1 MLELR
6 KVFLV
11 SIRHKIH
18 LFEVTALFKSET
30 TYQPEKTLMTI
41 THDMRICQS
50 DYPMDWYP
58 EAFIPYAEEYQALP
72 DRQLTTVLKWMT
84 PYMKKAQD
92 HFGDQ
97 LLLLAHYYMG
107 GDIVRLIE
115 QFGGK
120 IGDSYQLALMAANHP
135 EKSVIIESAVHFMA
149 ESISI
154 LAHEHQHVY
163 ITNPKS
169 GCTME
174 MLAKDFMVE
183 PAFLDLNQ
191 RYGQDNILP
200 VCYMNTSGRVKAM
213 TGAQG
218 GAVCTSS
225 NVKKIFQWAQKQQK
239 KILFIPDQ
247 HMGENVAY
255 WLGIKH
261 IAYWPGG
268 TAGAQYSLSAQDAA
282 TLERFDK
289 AELILFSSH
298 CAVHTVYQPEQC
310 DYWHS
315 QGYTT
320 IVHPECRN
328 DVIRVAQHAGSTAF
342 IWDYVV
348 HDRAGTKRYAIGTE
362 NHMVENLKQ
371 HCKQLSIE
379 VVNLAEA
386 PSDSEKKGVGCGCA
400 TMSRND
406 PPHLVALLDLLR
418 LGKKLDY
425 SEVKAGDVVN
435 EFTGLRHRLQHNDQ
449 QWVIDNAK
457 RALQK
462 MIDITEDRV

>member
-1 MLELR
+1 M
-6 KVFLV
+6 
-11 SIRHKIH
+11 
-18 LFEVTALFKSET
+18 FKNST
-30 TYQPEKTLMTI
+30 TYQPEATLMAI
-41 THDMRICQS
+41 RNDMAICQS
-50 DYPMDWYP
+50 DYPLDWYQ
-58 EAFIPYAEEYQALP
+58 EDFIPYAQEYQALP
-72 DRQLTTVLKWMT
+72 DRKLTTVLNWMK
-84 PYMKKAQD
+84 PYLTKAQN
-92 HFGDQ
+92 HFGNK

-107 GDIVRLIE
+107 GEIVRLIE

-120 IGDSYQLALMAANHP
+120 IGDSYQLALMAANNP
-135 EKSVIIESAVHFMA
+135 EKSVIVESAVHFMA

-154 LAHEHQHVY
+154 LANENQHVY

-183 PAFLDLNQ
+183 PAFLDLNE
-191 RYGQDNILP
+191 RYGAENILP

-225 NVKKIFQWAQKQQK
+225 NVKKIFQWAQKQNK

-255 WLGIKH
+255 WLGIKNL
-261 IAYWPGG
+261 AYWPGG
-268 TAGAQYSLSAQDAA
+268 TAGANYSLPAQDKK
-282 TLERFDK
+282 TLKQFDK
-289 AELILFSSH
+289 AELILFASQ
-298 CAVHTVYQPEQC
+298 CAVHTHYQPEMC
-310 DYWHS
+310 DYWKS

-328 DVIRVAQHAGSTAF
+328 DVIKVADYSGSTAF
-342 IWDYVV
+342 IWDLVV
-348 HDRAGTKRYAIGTE
+348 HDKAGTKSYAIGTE

-371 HCKQLSIE
+371 YCKNLGIR
-379 VVNLAEA
+379 VVNLAET
-386 PSDSEKKGVGCGCA
+386 PQKDTEKGVGCGCA

-418 LGKKLDY
+418 QGKSMPY
-425 SEVKAGDVVN
+425 NEVKAGDVVN
-435 EFTGLRHRLQHNDQ
+435 EFTGTRNRLPVNDQ
-449 QWVIDNAK
+449 QWVINNAK
-457 RALQK
+457 KALEM
-462 MIDITEDRV
+462 MINITEDRV

>member
-1 MLELR
+1 M
-6 KVFLV
+6 
-11 SIRHKIH
+11 
-18 LFEVTALFKSET
+18 FKSHDH
-30 TYQPEKTLMTI
+30 YQPEQTLMKLRS
-41 THDMRICQS
+41 DMSICQS
-50 DYPMDWYP
+50 DYPLDWYQDD
-58 EAFIPYAEEYQALP
+58 FIPYAQEYQALP
-72 DRQLTTVLKWMT
+72 DRKLTTVVQWMR
-84 PYMKKAQD
+84 PYVDKARA

-115 QFGGK
+115 EFGGR
-120 IGDSYQLALMAANHP
+120 IGDSYQLALMAAEHP

-149 ESISI
+149 ESIAI
-154 LAHEHQHVY
+154 LANKNQQVY

-183 PAFLDLNQ
+183 PAFTDLNE
-191 RYGQDNILP
+191 RYGAENILP

-225 NVKKIFQWAQKQQK
+225 NVKKIVQWARTQNK

-247 HMGENVAY
+247 HMGENVAW
-255 WLGIKH
+255 WLGINNL
-261 IAYWPGG
+261 AYWPGG
-268 TAGAQYSLSAQDAA
+268 TAGAQYSLMSQDSA
-282 TLERFDK
+282 TLAQFDK
-289 AELILFSSH
+289 AELVLFGSQ
-298 CAVHTVYQPEQC
+298 CAVHTIYDAQMCLYWEQ
-310 DYWHS
+310 

-320 IVHPECRN
+320 IAHPECRN
-328 DVIRVAQHAGSTAF
+328 EVIRVAQQAGSTAF

-348 HDRAGTKRYAIGTE
+348 NDRGRTKRYAIGTE

-371 HCKQLSIE
+371 YCRGLGID

-386 PSDSEKKGVGCGCA
+386 PKKDQHPGVGCGCA

-418 LGKKLDY
+418 QGKTMSY
-425 SEVKAGDVVN
+425 NQVKAGDLVN
-435 EFTGLRHRLQHNDQ
+435 EFTGGRQRLDDTEQ
-449 QWVIDNAK
+449 QWIIDNAK
-457 RALQK
+457 KALEM
-462 MIDITEDRV
+462 MIKITEDRL

>member
-1 MLELR
+1 MA
-6 KVFLV
+6 
-11 SIRHKIH
+11 IRN
-18 LFEVTALFKSET
+18 
-30 TYQPEKTLMTI
+30 
-41 THDMRICQS
+41 DMAICQS
-50 DYPMDWYP
+50 DYPLDWYQ
-58 EAFIPYAEEYQALP
+58 EDFIPYAQEYQALP
-72 DRQLTTVLKWMT
+72 DRKLTTVLNWMK
-84 PYMKKAQD
+84 PYLTKAQN
-92 HFGDQ
+92 HFGNK

-107 GDIVRLIE
+107 GEIVRLIE

-120 IGDSYQLALMAANHP
+120 IGDSYQLALMAANNP
-135 EKSVIIESAVHFMA
+135 EKSVIVESAVHFMA

-154 LAHEHQHVY
+154 LANENQHVY

-183 PAFLDLNQ
+183 PAFLDLNE
-191 RYGQDNILP
+191 RYGAENILP

-225 NVKKIFQWAQKQQK
+225 NVKKIFQWAQKQNK

-255 WLGIKH
+255 WLGIKNL
-261 IAYWPGG
+261 AYWPGG
-268 TAGAQYSLSAQDAA
+268 TAGANYSLPEQDKK
-282 TLERFDK
+282 TLKQFDK
-289 AELILFSSH
+289 AELILFASQ
-298 CAVHTVYQPEQC
+298 CAVHTHYQPEMC
-310 DYWHS
+310 DYWKS

-328 DVIRVAQHAGSTAF
+328 DVIKVADYSGSTAF
-342 IWDYVV
+342 IWDLVV
-348 HDRAGTKRYAIGTE
+348 HNKAGTKNYAIGTE

-371 HCKQLSIE
+371 YCKSLGIR

-386 PSDSEKKGVGCGCA
+386 PQKDTEKGIGCGCA

-418 LGKKLDY
+418 QGKSMPY
-425 SEVKAGDVVN
+425 NEVKAGDVVN
-435 EFTGLRHRLQHNDQ
+435 EFTGTRNRLPVNDQ
-449 QWVIDNAK
+449 QWVINNAK
-457 RALQK
+457 KALEM
-462 MIDITEDRV
+462 MINITEDRV

>member
-1 MLELR
+1 M
-6 KVFLV
+6 
-11 SIRHKIH
+11 
-18 LFEVTALFKSET
+18 FKNST
-30 TYQPEKTLMTI
+30 TYQPEATLMAI
-41 THDMRICQS
+41 RNDMAICQS
-50 DYPMDWYP
+50 DYPLDWYQ
-58 EAFIPYAEEYQALP
+58 EDFIPYAQEYQALP
-72 DRQLTTVLKWMT
+72 DRKLTTVLNWMK
-84 PYMKKAQD
+84 PYLTKAQN
-92 HFGDQ
+92 HFGNK

-107 GDIVRLIE
+107 GEIVRLIE

-120 IGDSYQLALMAANHP
+120 IGDSYQLALMAANNP
-135 EKSVIIESAVHFMA
+135 EKSVIVESAVHFMA

-154 LAHEHQHVY
+154 LANENQHVY

-174 MLAKDFMVE
+174 MHAKDFMVE
-183 PAFLDLNQ
+183 PAFLDLNE
-191 RYGQDNILP
+191 RYGAENILP

-225 NVKKIFQWAQKQQK
+225 NVKKIFQWAQKQNK

-255 WLGIKH
+255 WLGIKNL
-261 IAYWPGG
+261 AYWPGG
-268 TAGAQYSLSAQDAA
+268 TAGANYSLPAQDKK
-282 TLERFDK
+282 TLKQFDK
-289 AELILFSSH
+289 AELILFASQ
-298 CAVHTVYQPEQC
+298 CAVHTHYQPEMC
-310 DYWHS
+310 DYWKS

-328 DVIRVAQHAGSTAF
+328 DVIKVADYSGSTAF
-342 IWDYVV
+342 IWDLVV
-348 HDRAGTKRYAIGTE
+348 HDKAGTKSYAIGTE

-371 HCKQLSIE
+371 YCKNLGIR

-386 PSDSEKKGVGCGCA
+386 LQKDTEKGVGCGCA

-418 LGKKLDY
+418 QGKSMPY
-425 SEVKAGDVVN
+425 NEVKAGDVVN
-435 EFTGLRHRLQHNDQ
+435 EFTGTRNRLPVNDQ
-449 QWVIDNAK
+449 QWVINNAK
-457 RALQK
+457 KALEM
-462 MIDITEDRV
+462 MINITEDRV

>member
-1 MLELR
+1 M
-6 KVFLV
+6 
-11 SIRHKIH
+11 
-18 LFEVTALFKSET
+18 FKTHTIYE
-30 TYQPEKTLMTI
+30 PEKTLMHI
-41 THDMRICQS
+41 TNDMSICQS
-50 DYPMDWYP
+50 DYPLDWYQQ
-58 EAFIPYAEEYQALP
+58 EFIPYAEEYQALP
-72 DRQLTTVLKWMT
+72 DRKLTTVLAWMT
-84 PYMKKAQD
+84 PYIKKAQD

-115 QFGGK
+115 QFGGQ
-120 IGDSYQLALMAANHP
+120 IGDSYQLALMAASHP

-154 LAHEHQHVY
+154 LANKNQHVY

-183 PAFLDLNQ
+183 PAFLDLNE
-191 RYGQDNILP
+191 RYGAENIIP

-225 NVKKIFQWAQKQQK
+225 NVQKIFQWAQKQKK

-255 WLGIKH
+255 WLGIKN

-268 TAGAQYSLSAQDAA
+268 TAGAQYSLAAQDNKTLA
-282 TLERFDK
+282 TFDR

-298 CAVHTVYQPEQC
+298 CAVHTHYQPEMC
-310 DYWHS
+310 DYWHA

-328 DVIRVAQHAGSTAF
+328 NVVRVAQHAGSTAF

-348 HDRAGTKRYAIGTE
+348 NDRAQTKRYAIGTE
-362 NHMVENLKQ
+362 NHMVDNLKQ
-371 HCKQLSIE
+371 HCMHLNID

-386 PSDSEKKGVGCGCA
+386 PKTAEEKGIGCGCA

-418 LGKKLDY
+418 QGRSMAY
-425 SEVKAGDVVN
+425 NEVKAGDVIN
-435 EFTGLRHRLQHNDQ
+435 EFTGTRNRLQKTDQ
-449 QWVIDNAK
+449 ALVIDHAK
-457 RALQK
+457 HALQM
-462 MIDITEDRV
+462 MINITEGRI

>member
-1 MLELR
+1 MFNNSDL
-6 KVFLV
+6 
-11 SIRHKIH
+11 
-18 LFEVTALFKSET
+18 
-30 TYQPEKTLMTI
+30 YQPETTLMKVRN
-41 THDMRICQS
+41 DMSICQS
-50 DYPMDWYP
+50 DYPLDWYQD
-58 EAFIPYAEEYQALP
+58 EFIPYAQEYQALP
-72 DRQLTTVLKWMT
+72 DRKLTTVLGWMK
-84 PYMKKAQD
+84 PYLHKAQD
-92 HFGDQ
+92 HFGDK

-107 GDIVRLIE
+107 GDIVRLVE

-154 LAHEHQHVY
+154 LANPEQHVY

-183 PAFLDLNQ
+183 PAFLDLNE
-191 RYGQDNILP
+191 RYGAENILP

-225 NVKKIFQWAQKQQK
+225 NVKKIFQWAQKQNK

-255 WLGIKH
+255 WLGIKNL
-261 IAYWPGG
+261 AYWPGG
-268 TAGAQYSLSAQDAA
+268 TAGAHYSLQAQDKK
-282 TLERFDK
+282 TIEQFDK
-289 AELILFSSH
+289 AELILFASQ
-298 CAVHTVYQPEQC
+298 CAVHTHYTAEMC
-310 DYWHS
+310 DYWS
-315 QGYTT
+315 SRSYTT

-328 DVIRVAQHAGSTAF
+328 EVIKTADHAGSTAF

-348 HDRAGTKRYAIGTE
+348 HDKAGSKRYAIGTE
-362 NHMVENLKQ
+362 NHMVDNLKQ
-371 HCKQLSIE
+371 YCKALDID

-386 PSDSEKKGVGCGCA
+386 PKANEEKGLGCGCA

-406 PPHLVALLDLLR
+406 PPHLVALVDLLR
-418 LGKKLDY
+418 QGKTMSY
-425 SEVKAGDVVN
+425 NEVKAGDVVN
-435 EFTGLRHRLQHNDQ
+435 EFSGSRNRLTTKEQ

-457 RALQK
+457 KALEM
-462 MIDITEDRV
+462 MINITEGRI

>member
-1 MLELR
+1 MLTDA
-6 KVFLV
+6 
-11 SIRHKIH
+11 S
-18 LFEVTALFKSET
+18 
-30 TYQPEKTLMTI
+30 TYQPEKTLMSI
-41 THDMRICQS
+41 TNDMSICQS
-50 DYPMDWYP
+50 DYPLDWYQ
-58 EAFIPYAEEYQALP
+58 EDFIPYAEEYLALP
-72 DRQLTTVLKWMT
+72 DRKLTTVLAWMT
-84 PYMKKAQD
+84 PYLKKAQD

-107 GDIVRLIE
+107 GEIVRLVE
-115 QFGGK
+115 QFGGQ
-120 IGDSYQLALMAANHP
+120 IGDSYQLALMAANNP
-135 EKSVIIESAVHFMA
+135 QKSVIIESAVHFMA

-154 LAHEHQHVY
+154 LANNNQHVY

-183 PAFLDLNQ
+183 PAFLDLNE
-191 RYGQDNILP
+191 RYGAENILP

-225 NVKKIFQWAQKQQK
+225 NVKKIFQWAQKQHK

-255 WLGIKH
+255 WLGINKL
-261 IAYWPGG
+261 AYWPGG
-268 TAGAQYSLSAQDAA
+268 TAGAQYSLAAQDSQ
-282 TLERFDK
+282 TLKQFDE
-289 AELILFSSH
+289 AELILFSSQ
-298 CAVHTVYQPEQC
+298 CAVHTHYSADMCE
-310 DYWHS
+310 YWHR

-320 IVHPECRN
+320 VVHPECRN
-328 DVIRVAQHAGSTAF
+328 EVIRTAHQAGSTAF

-348 HDRAGTKRYAIGTE
+348 NDRAGTRHYAIGTE
-362 NHMVENLKQ
+362 NHMVENVKQ
-371 HCKQLSIE
+371 YCRHLGIT

-386 PSDSEKKGVGCGCA
+386 PKKDHEKGMGCGCA

-406 PPHLVALLDLLR
+406 PPHLVALVDLLR
-418 LGKKLDY
+418 QGKPMAY
-425 SEVKAGDVVN
+425 NEVKAGDVVN
-435 EFTGLRHRLQHNDQ
+435 EFTGMRQRLKEQDQ

-457 RALQK
+457 KALEM
-462 MIDITEDRV
+462 MITITEDRL

>member
-1 MLELR
+1 M
-6 KVFLV
+6 
-11 SIRHKIH
+11 
-18 LFEVTALFKSET
+18 FKSHD
-30 TYQPEKTLMTI
+30 TYNPEKSKMHI
-41 THDMRICQS
+41 TNDMRICQA
-50 DYPMDWYP
+50 DYPLDWYQSD
-58 EAFIPYAEEYQALP
+58 FIPYAEEYLALP
-72 DRQLTTVLKWMT
+72 DRKLTTVLAWMT
-84 PYMKKAQD
+84 PYVRRAQD

-97 LLLLAHYYMG
+97 LLMLAHYYMG

-115 QFGGK
+115 QFGGQV
-120 IGDSYQLALMAANHP
+120 GDSYQLALMAANHP

-154 LAHEHQHVY
+154 LANEHQHVY

-183 PAFLDLNQ
+183 PAFTDLNN
-191 RYGQDNILP
+191 RYGAENIIP

-225 NVKKIFQWAQKQQK
+225 NVKKIFQWAQRKNK
-239 KILFIPDQ
+239 KILFIPDK

-255 WLGIKH
+255 WLGINKL
-261 IAYWPGG
+261 AYWPGG
-268 TAGAQYSLSAQDAA
+268 TAGAQYSLAAQNQS
-282 TLERFDK
+282 TLDQFDR
-289 AELILFSSH
+289 AELILFASE
-298 CAVHTVYQPEQC
+298 CAVHTYYQPEMC
-310 DYWHS
+310 EYWHS

-320 IVHPECRN
+320 IVHPECKN

-348 HDRAGTKRYAIGTE
+348 NDRAGTKRYAIGTE

-371 HCKQLSIE
+371 HCVGLGISVIS
-379 VVNLAEA
+379 LAEA
-386 PSDSEKKGVGCGCA
+386 PSGLNEKNMGCGCA

-406 PPHLVALLDLLR
+406 APHLVALLDLLR
-418 LGKKLDY
+418 QGKNMNY
-425 SEVKAGDVVN
+425 NEVRAGDMVN
-435 EFTGLRHRLQHNDQ
+435 EFTGTRHRLQTDDQ
-449 QWVIDNAK
+449 KWVVDNAK
-457 RALQK
+457 RALQM

>member
-1 MLELR
+1 M
-6 KVFLV
+6 
-11 SIRHKIH
+11 
-18 LFEVTALFKSET
+18 FKNST
-30 TYQPEKTLMTI
+30 TYQPEATLMAI
-41 THDMRICQS
+41 RNDMAICQS
-50 DYPMDWYP
+50 DYPLDWYQ
-58 EAFIPYAEEYQALP
+58 EDFIPYAQEYQALP
-72 DRQLTTVLKWMT
+72 DRKLTTVLNWMK
-84 PYMKKAQD
+84 PYLTKAQN
-92 HFGDQ
+92 HFGNK

-107 GDIVRLIE
+107 GEIVRLIE

-120 IGDSYQLALMAANHP
+120 IGDSYQLALMAANNP
-135 EKSVIIESAVHFMA
+135 EKSVIVESAVHFMA

-154 LAHEHQHVY
+154 LANENQYVY

-183 PAFLDLNQ
+183 PAFLDLNE
-191 RYGQDNILP
+191 RYGAENILP

-225 NVKKIFQWAQKQQK
+225 NVKKIFQWAQKQNK

-255 WLGIKH
+255 WLGIKNL
-261 IAYWPGG
+261 AYWPGG
-268 TAGAQYSLSAQDAA
+268 TAGANYSLPEQDKK
-282 TLERFDK
+282 TLKQFDK
-289 AELILFSSH
+289 AELILFASQ
-298 CAVHTVYQPEQC
+298 CAVHTHYQPEMC
-310 DYWHS
+310 DYWKS

-328 DVIRVAQHAGSTAF
+328 DVIKVADYSGSTAF
-342 IWDYVV
+342 IWDLVV
-348 HDRAGTKRYAIGTE
+348 HDKAGTKSYAIGTE

-371 HCKQLSIE
+371 YCKSLGIR

-386 PSDSEKKGVGCGCA
+386 PQKDTEKGVGCGCA

-418 LGKKLDY
+418 QGKSMPY
-425 SEVKAGDVVN
+425 NEVKAGDVVN
-435 EFTGLRHRLQHNDQ
+435 EFTGTRNRLPVNDQ
-449 QWVIDNAK
+449 QWVINNAK
-457 RALQK
+457 KALEM
-462 MIDITEDRV
+462 MINITEDRV

>member
-1 MLELR
+1 M
-6 KVFLV
+6 KN
-11 SIRHKIH
+11 
-18 LFEVTALFKSET
+18 FKTST
-30 TYQPEKTLMTI
+30 NYQPEKTLMRI
-41 THDMRICQS
+41 TNDMSICQS
-50 DYPMDWYP
+50 DYPLDWYQ
-58 EAFIPYAEEYQALP
+58 EDFIPYAEEYQALP
-72 DRQLTTVLKWMT
+72 DRKLTTVLAWMS
-84 PYMKKAQD
+84 PYLKKARD
-92 HFGDQ
+92 HFGDK

-115 QFGGK
+115 QFGGQ

-154 LAHEHQHVY
+154 LANENQHVY

-174 MLAKDFMVE
+174 MFAKDFMVE
-183 PAFLDLNQ
+183 PAFLDLNE
-191 RYGQDNILP
+191 RYGAENILP

-225 NVKKIFQWAQKQQK
+225 NVKKIFQWAQKQKK

-255 WLGIKH
+255 WLGIKNL
-261 IAYWPGG
+261 AYWPGG
-268 TAGAQYSLSAQDAA
+268 TAGAQYSLGAQDATTLA
-282 TLERFDK
+282 TFDR
-289 AELILFSSH
+289 AELILFASQ
-298 CAVHTVYQPEQC
+298 CAVHTHYQPYMCE
-310 DYWHS
+310 YWHH

-328 DVIRVAQHAGSTAF
+328 DVIRVANHAGSTAF

-348 HDRAGTKRYAIGTE
+348 NDRAGTKRYAIGTE

-371 HCKQLSIE
+371 HCKGLNIE

-386 PSDSEKKGVGCGCA
+386 PKHAGEQSVGCGCA

-406 PPHLVALLDLLR
+406 PPHLVALIDLLR
-418 LGKKLDY
+418 QGKTMAY
-425 SEVKAGDVVN
+425 NEVKAGDVVN
-435 EFTGLRHRLQHNDQ
+435 EFTGSRQRLQKLDQ

-457 RALQK
+457 QALQM
-462 MIDITEDRV
+462 MIQITEDSV

>member
-1 MLELR
+1 M
-6 KVFLV
+6 
-11 SIRHKIH
+11 
-18 LFEVTALFKSET
+18 FKHST
-30 TYQPEKTLMTI
+30 PYQPETTLMHI
-41 THDMRICQS
+41 RNDMSICQS
-50 DYPMDWYP
+50 DYPLDWYQ
-58 EAFIPYAEEYQALP
+58 EDFIPYAQEYQALP
-72 DRQLTTVLKWMT
+72 DRKLTTVLEWMK
-84 PYMKKAQD
+84 PYLKKAQD
-92 HFGDQ
+92 HFGDK

-107 GDIVRLIE
+107 GDIVRLVE

-154 LAHEHQHVY
+154 LANKDQQVY

-183 PAFLDLNQ
+183 PAFIDLNE
-191 RYGQDNILP
+191 RYGAENILP

-213 TGAQG
+213 TGSQG

-225 NVKKIFQWAQKQQK
+225 NVKKIVQWAQKQNK

-255 WLGIKH
+255 WLGIKNL
-261 IAYWPGG
+261 AYWPGG
-268 TAGAQYSLSAQDAA
+268 TAGAHYSLAAQDQQ
-282 TLERFDK
+282 TLNQFDK
-289 AELILFSSH
+289 AEIILFASQ
-298 CAVHTVYQPEQC
+298 CAVHTVYQPEMC
-310 DYWHS
+310 DYWHK
-315 QGYTT
+315 QQYTT

-328 DVIRVAQHAGSTAF
+328 EVIRVAQHAGSTAF

-348 HDRAGTKRYAIGTE
+348 HDRAGTKQYAIGTE
-362 NHMVENLKQ
+362 NHMVDNLKQ
-371 HCKQLSIE
+371 YCKSLGIK

-386 PSDSEKKGVGCGCA
+386 PKSNEEKGLGCGCA

-406 PPHLVALLDLLR
+406 PPHLVALVDLLR
-418 LGKKLDY
+418 QGKTMSY
-425 SEVKAGDVVN
+425 NEVKAGDVVN
-435 EFTGLRHRLQHNDQ
+435 EFTGTRNRLPLNDQ
-449 QWVIDNAK
+449 QWVIANAK
-457 RALQK
+457 KSLEM
-462 MIDITEDRV
+462 MINITEDRI

>member
-1 MLELR
+1 M
-6 KVFLV
+6 
-11 SIRHKIH
+11 
-18 LFEVTALFKSET
+18 FKNST
-30 TYQPEKTLMTI
+30 IYQPEATLMTI
-41 THDMRICQS
+41 RNDMAICQS
-50 DYPMDWYP
+50 DYPLDWYQ
-58 EAFIPYAEEYQALP
+58 EDFIPYAQEYQALP
-72 DRQLTTVLKWMT
+72 DRKLTTVLNWMK
-84 PYMKKAQD
+84 PYLTKAQN
-92 HFGDQ
+92 HFGNK

-107 GDIVRLIE
+107 GEIVRLIE

-120 IGDSYQLALMAANHP
+120 IGDSYQLALMAANNP
-135 EKSVIIESAVHFMA
+135 EKSVIVESAVHFMA

-154 LAHEHQHVY
+154 LANENQHVY

-183 PAFLDLNQ
+183 PAFLDLNK
-191 RYGQDNILP
+191 RYGAENILP

-225 NVKKIFQWAQKQQK
+225 NVKKIFQWAQKQNK

-255 WLGIKH
+255 WLGIKNL
-261 IAYWPGG
+261 AYWPGG
-268 TAGAQYSLSAQDAA
+268 TAGANYSLPAQDQK
-282 TLERFDK
+282 TLKQFDK
-289 AELILFSSH
+289 AELILFASQ
-298 CAVHTVYQPEQC
+298 CAVHTHYQPEMC
-310 DYWHS
+310 DYWKS

-328 DVIRVAQHAGSTAF
+328 DVIKVADYSGSTAF
-342 IWDYVV
+342 IWDQVV
-348 HDRAGTKRYAIGTE
+348 HDKAGTKHYAIGTE

-371 HCKQLSIE
+371 YCKNIGIH

-386 PSDSEKKGVGCGCA
+386 PKKDTEKGVGCGCA

-418 LGKKLDY
+418 QGKSMTY
-425 SEVKAGDVVN
+425 NEVKAGDVVN
-435 EFTGLRHRLQHNDQ
+435 EFTGTRNRLPVNDQ
-449 QWVIDNAK
+449 QWVINNAK
-457 RALQK
+457 KALEM
-462 MIDITEDRV
+462 MINITEDRV

>member
-1 MLELR
+1 M
-6 KVFLV
+6 
-11 SIRHKIH
+11 
-18 LFEVTALFKSET
+18 FKNSTIYTPET
-30 TYQPEKTLMTI
+30 TLMRI
-41 THDMRICQS
+41 SNDMSICQS
-50 DYPMDWYP
+50 DYPIDWYQ
-58 EAFIPYAEEYQALP
+58 EEFIPYAQEYQALP
-72 DRQLTTVLKWMT
+72 DRKLTTVLAWMT
-84 PYMKKAQD
+84 PYLNKAQD
-92 HFGDQ
+92 HFGDK

-107 GDIVRLIE
+107 GDIVRLVE
-115 QFGGK
+115 QFGGV
-120 IGDSYQLALMAANHP
+120 IGDSYQLALMAAEHP

-154 LAHEHQHVY
+154 LANNDQQVY

-183 PAFLDLNQ
+183 PAFIDLNE
-191 RYGQDNILP
+191 RYGKENILP

-225 NVKKIFQWAQKQQK
+225 NVKKIFQWAQKQKK

-255 WLGIKH
+255 WLGIKNL
-261 IAYWPGG
+261 AYWPGG
-268 TAGAQYSLSAQDAA
+268 TAGAQYSLAAQDKK
-282 TLERFDK
+282 TLKQFDD
-289 AELILFSSH
+289 AELILFASQ
-298 CAVHTVYQPEQC
+298 CAVHTHYQPEMC
-310 DYWHS
+310 EYWHS
-315 QGYTT
+315 KGYTT

-328 DVIRVAQHAGSTAF
+328 TVIRVAQHAGSTAF
-342 IWDYVV
+342 IWDHVV
-348 HDRAGTKRYAIGTE
+348 HDRGNTKKYAIGTE

-371 HCKQLSIE
+371 YCKGLGIE

-386 PSDSEKKGVGCGCA
+386 PKAEDEKGVGCGCA

-406 PPHLVALLDLLR
+406 PPHLVALVDLLR
-418 LGKKLDY
+418 QGKAMPY
-425 SEVKAGDVVN
+425 NEVKAGDVVN
-435 EFTGLRHRLQHNDQ
+435 EFTGSRNRLPGTDQ

-457 RALQK
+457 KSLQM
-462 MIDITEDRV
+462 MIDITEDRI

>member
-1 MLELR
+1 M
-6 KVFLV
+6 
-11 SIRHKIH
+11 
-18 LFEVTALFKSET
+18 FKPGT
-30 TYQPEKTLMTI
+30 VYQPKKTIMQI
-41 THDMRICQS
+41 TNDMSICQS
-50 DYPMDWYP
+50 DYPLDWYQDD
-58 EAFIPYAEEYQALP
+58 FIPYAEEYLALP
-72 DRQLTTVLKWMT
+72 DRKLTTILKWMT
-84 PYMKKAQD
+84 PYMQKAQA

-97 LLLLAHYYMG
+97 LYLLAHYYMG

-115 QFGGK
+115 QFGGQV
-120 IGDSYQLALMAANHP
+120 GDSYQLALMAAKHP
-135 EKSVIIESAVHFMA
+135 EKKVIIESAVHFMA
-149 ESISI
+149 ESICI
-154 LAHEHQHVY
+154 LADASQHVY

-174 MLAKDFMVE
+174 MFAKDFMVE

-191 RYGQDNILP
+191 RYGADNILP

-225 NVKKIFQWAQKQQK
+225 NVKKIFQWARKQNK

-255 WLGIKH
+255 WLSIKN

-268 TAGAQYSLSAQDAA
+268 TKGAQYSLEAQDKA
-282 TLERFDK
+282 TLEKFDR
-289 AELILFSSH
+289 AELILFASE
-298 CAVHTVYQPEQC
+298 CAVHTHYRATMCE
-310 DYWHS
+310 YWAKRN
-315 QGYTT
+315 YTT

-328 DVIRVAQHAGSTAF
+328 EVIKVADFAGSTAF
-342 IWDYVV
+342 IWDYVINDKA
-348 HDRAGTKRYAIGTE
+348 HSKRYAIGTE

-371 HCKQLSIE
+371 ACKPLGIE

-386 PSDSEKKGVGCGCA
+386 PISPTDKGVGCGCA

-406 PPHLVALLDLLR
+406 PPHLIALLDLLR
-418 LGKKLDY
+418 QGKTMAY
-425 SEVKAGDVVN
+425 NEVRPGDIVN
-435 EFTGLRHRLQHNDQ
+435 EFTGIRQRLQTDDQ
-449 QWVIDNAK
+449 TWVIENAK

-462 MIDITEDRV
+462 MIEITEE

>member
-1 MLELR
+1 M
-6 KVFLV
+6 
-11 SIRHKIH
+11 
-18 LFEVTALFKSET
+18 FKNST
-30 TYQPEKTLMTI
+30 TYQPEATLMAI
-41 THDMRICQS
+41 RNDMAICQS
-50 DYPMDWYP
+50 DYPLDWYQ
-58 EAFIPYAEEYQALP
+58 EDFIPYAQEYQALP
-72 DRQLTTVLKWMT
+72 DRKLTTVLNWMK
-84 PYMKKAQD
+84 PYLAKAQN
-92 HFGDQ
+92 HFGNK

-107 GDIVRLIE
+107 GEIVRLIE

-120 IGDSYQLALMAANHP
+120 IGDSYQLALMAANNP
-135 EKSVIIESAVHFMA
+135 EKSVIVESAVHFMA

-154 LAHEHQHVY
+154 LANENQNVY

-183 PAFLDLNQ
+183 PAFLDLNE
-191 RYGQDNILP
+191 RYGAENILP

-225 NVKKIFQWAQKQQK
+225 NVKKIFQWAQKQNK

-255 WLGIKH
+255 WLGIKNL
-261 IAYWPGG
+261 AYWPGG
-268 TAGAQYSLSAQDAA
+268 TAGANYSLPAQDKK
-282 TLERFDK
+282 TLKQFDK
-289 AELILFSSH
+289 AELILFASQ
-298 CAVHTVYQPEQC
+298 CAVHTHYQPEMC
-310 DYWHS
+310 DYWKS
-315 QGYTT
+315 LGYTT

-328 DVIRVAQHAGSTAF
+328 DVIKVADYSGSTAF
-342 IWDYVV
+342 IWDLVV
-348 HDRAGTKRYAIGTE
+348 HDKAGTKSYAIGTE

-371 HCKQLSIE
+371 YCKNLGIR

-386 PSDSEKKGVGCGCA
+386 PQKDTEKGVGCGCA

-418 LGKKLDY
+418 QGKSMPY
-425 SEVKAGDVVN
+425 NEVKAGDVVN
-435 EFTGLRHRLQHNDQ
+435 EFTGTRNRLPVNDQ
-449 QWVIDNAK
+449 QWVINNAK
-457 RALQK
+457 KALEM
-462 MIDITEDRV
+462 MINITEDRV

>member
-1 MLELR
+1 MR
-6 KVFLV
+6 
-11 SIRHKIH
+11 
-18 LFEVTALFKSET
+18 
-30 TYQPEKTLMTI
+30 I
-41 THDMRICQS
+41 TNDMSICQS
-50 DYPMDWYP
+50 DYPLDWYQDD
-58 EAFIPYAEEYQALP
+58 FIPYAEEYLALP
-72 DRQLTTVLKWMT
+72 DRKLTTVLAWMT
-84 PYMKKAQD
+84 PYLKKAQD

-115 QFGGK
+115 QFGGQ

-154 LAHEHQHVY
+154 LANRHQHVY

-183 PAFLDLNQ
+183 PALLDLNE
-191 RYGQDNILP
+191 RYGAENILP

-225 NVKKIFQWAQKQQK
+225 NVKKIFQWAQKQNK

-261 IAYWPGG
+261 MAYWPSGS
-268 TAGAQYSLSAQDAA
+268 AGAQYSLAEQDENTLAA
-282 TLERFDK
+282 FDR
-289 AELILFSSH
+289 AELILFSSF
-298 CAVHTVYQPEQC
+298 CAVHTHYEPYMC

-315 QGYTT
+315 HGYTT

-328 DVIRVAQHAGSTAF
+328 EVIRVAKHAGSTAF
-342 IWDYVV
+342 IWEHVV
-348 HDRAGTKRYAIGTE
+348 NDRSATKRYAIGTE
-362 NHMVENLKQ
+362 HHMVDNLKQ
-371 HCKQLSIE
+371 QCKNLGID

-386 PSDSEKKGVGCGCA
+386 PLQAEKQGVGCGCA

-418 LGKKLDY
+418 QGKTMAY
-425 SEVKAGDVVN
+425 NEVKAGDVVN
-435 EFTGLRHRLQHNDQ
+435 EFTGVRHRLQQIDQ
-449 QWVIDNAK
+449 TWVIDNAR
-457 RALQK
+457 RALQM
-462 MIDITEDRV
+462 MINITEDRI